1 MKARRFIRLLGA
13 LSAVILAGCKG
24 PSSPEVELKTM
35 TRRIST
41 EFSEVSRISTADLA
55 AWMADSTRQPP
66 QLIDVREPAEYV
78 VSHLPG
84 ATQVNP
90 DATVEQIF
98 SRVDPARPIVV
109 YCSVGYRSS
118 ILAKRLV
125 TAGTK
130 QTMNLEGS
138 IFKWANEDR
147 PLVRDGGA
155 TRSVHPYNST
165 FGHMLREDLRA
176 YH

>member
-1 MKARRFIRLLGA
+1 MNAPRYIRLLGT

-24 PSSPEVELKTM
+24 PSSPEVELETM

-41 EFSEVSRISTADLA
+41 EFSEVPRISTADLA
-55 AWMADSTRQPP
+55 SWMADPTRQPP
-66 QLIDVREPAEYV
+66 QLIDVREPAEYA

-84 ATQVNP
+84 AIRVAP
-90 DATVEQIF
+90 DATAEQVT

-125 TAGTK
+125 AAGTK

-147 PLVRDGGA
+147 PLVRDGGP
-155 TRSVHPYNST
+155 TRSVHPYNGT
-165 FGHMLREDLRA
+165 FGRMLREDLRA